1 MGLITHNLIMGL
13 AMPDPHIKP
22 SSLPL
27 IKDPHEEPSTTM
39 LLNSSNPH
47 D

>member
-1 MGLITHNLIMGL
+1 MGLITHYLIKGL
-13 AMPDPHIKP
+13 ALPDPHNKP

-27 IKDPHEEPSTTM
+27 MKDPHEEPSTTM